1 MSTDNRTARPRSAA
15 LRTATAK
22 RQARR
27 QQRKNLLIIGVA
39 LAAVVLIAG
48 GVYFLRSGSEAPEG
62 GQAAPAG
69 AVNGT
74 EEYPYAIGDPGP
86 GEQAPDFTLPA
97 TTGEE
102 IGLSDY
108 SGQTVL
114 LYFQEGAMC
123 QACFDQI
130 TDLEQQSD
138 DIEAAGVDQILSIT
152 TDPIEVSTQKTRDMD
167 LSTPTL
173 ADTDLE
179 VSERYDTNSYGMMG
193 GSHNGHTFILV
204 SPDGEI
210 LWRADYGGEPN
221 YTMYL
226 PVDQILA
233 DMEAGQDGGG
243 A

>member
-1 MSTDNRTARPRSAA
+1 MSTTDRTARSRSAA
-15 LRTATAK
+15 LRTTTTK
-22 RQARR
+22 QQARR
-27 QQRKNLLIIGVA
+27 QQRRSILIIGAA

-48 GVYFLRSGSEAPEG
+48 GVYLLRPGPEAPEG
-62 GQAAPAG
+62 GQAPPAG
-69 AVNGT
+69 AVHGT
-74 EEYPYAIGDPGP
+74 EKYPYAIGEPGS

-102 IGLSDY
+102 MSLSDY
-108 SGQTVL
+108 RGQTVL
-114 LYFQEGAMC
+114 LYFQEGTMC

-130 TDLEQQSD
+130 TDLEKQGD

-152 TDPIEVSTQKTRDMD
+152 TDPIDVSTQKTRDMG

-210 LWRADYGGEPN
+210 LWRADYGGEPK

-233 DMEAGQDGGG
+233 DMEADLDGGG